1 MSSLSRFRNSISN
14 PYHKMNKSTPRN
26 IFDQPD
32 GAAGAAVLGAAGAA
46 GAAGARGAIVTP
58 FDDGGKMVGAALFAK
73 LRLLTCA
80 LQGVETIN

>member
-46 GAAGARGAIVTP
+46 GARGAIVTP

-73 LRLLTCA
+73 LRLFTCA

>member
-1 MSSLSRFRNSISN
+1 
-14 PYHKMNKSTPRN
+14 MNKSTPRN

-32 GAAGAAVLGAAGAA
+32 GAAGAAVLGAA